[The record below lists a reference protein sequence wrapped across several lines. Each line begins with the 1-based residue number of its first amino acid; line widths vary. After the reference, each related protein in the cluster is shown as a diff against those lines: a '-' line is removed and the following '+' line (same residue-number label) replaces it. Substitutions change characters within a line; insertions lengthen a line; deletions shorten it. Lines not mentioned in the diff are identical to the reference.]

1 MAEGDIN
8 LIDPRLSNIK
18 EVLEWATEK
27 YGADILSV
35 TTDVDIN
42 TITGLCGF
50 DGNKKSRKYLEF
62 LNSEN
67 QGKVESV
74 DASGNREEVPV
85 FLNREIS
92 NGLIKASEGRVGT
105 ADEMVKSIDRL
116 KEQLNNYFTGGGNP
130 TAKALNAKEL
140 AKVRSFMGVM
150 SEVFGFN
157 SAEQLEMFI
166 AAWLA
171 PDTTTRLS
179 GIPGTGKT
187 TLIECAALMFG
198 NSYGF
203 TSDSDNPQNQVWDS
217 LRSEALRREWED
229 RRFQEQSYRYP
240 FNYLLRDIYIPSQF
254 VSAQDGNKTNF
265 TLSEFKSKTK
275 DFVKGQYG
283 IGGRLLNDYFHIA
296 QKALQDNGIILFAD
310 EKGIIPHVSGASL
323 QDYTEYTTTN
333 GWYKHP
339 PLTDQEMSEGVDF
352 AFYEGITT
360 NNFKN
365 LYNAYRAAYDAAS
378 KGERGEPLSVGNDNA
393 ADLEKALLYYNNQ
406 TVVESV
412 MNMIKQFESG
422 KRSAR
427 RFISK
432 VYYDARTENDAGLKR
447 IDSEM
452 RREIGIAKVDKDK
465 RAEQLLYGV
474 DITAQERGERTG
486 LTQYEFTPY
495 PREIVTQPIK
505 FFNEVNRS
513 QASVE
518 DAILGLIAEKEVE
531 YRGQVFSSPNFT
543 AFMDTNPHVGGNDL
557 AFTDRIDMELMFP
570 SALLDQRYKILKGSL
585 SAESQAKATQGV
597 EKPTPRR
604 RVLRKIL
611 DGEITPLR
619 YEELKRIW
627 QDTKMVSYETS
638 GYNALM
644 DIAIV
649 SMLFAQRYG
658 VHEPLAEVSL
668 DFAVPFKAENP
679 NMITHDRNSGDFQSS
694 LKPLN
699 SSGYFIDASISE
711 SKAYRNDLTKS
722 IQAISRG
729 HGAMALMDRVLAFRF
744 TNSLAKLSRAL
755 AYLRGNAYVTRKE
768 IMDVLPY
775 VVGHRIGRS
784 KGDGGNM
791 EYGIK
796 SEAASQFASG
806 QEFVREVIVSGY
818 LERDVDSFG
827 AREMGRTGDWSQS
840 RWVEWDSTIAQARR
854 DLASAR
860 TYAEYE
866 MKMWAMA
873 RLASGDGN
881 PETQSG
887 TGDPMP
893 YLIYRLVLMEEMA
906 ATEPN
911 KMLHPFINPEN
922 ETRIPE
928 VYDKRVE
935 YYQNKISDF
944 LTSTENYAA
953 ADAAILR
960 RKVALERWLS
970 IEDKLALLNQVDS
983 LIDGITGSQLPDN
996 FGPEMTSGDAEDA
1009 QAGGNL
1015 KLWGLYGA
1023 CTDELPESFKEIDL
1037 DDIRTYLGFPTNS
1050 FIRGHTWYGG
1060 SNTGRASQIL
1070 YQGNTDWLMEDAYRG
1085 IKNAGGSDG
1094 DALSE
1099 GTAIYPTASKRNVQQ
1114 SIILRGSVRT
1124 DEEVQNMRDKI
1135 ENLLNEIDQ
1144 SFEFYAGCELEVG
1157 AAGKPSEMGLSE
1169 LIAEI
1174 NDMVTEMNVAT
1185 IDTDVEKAYICE
1197 VGNREREFENP
1208 VRDLDMWDETALKI
1222 LGTDE
1227 DRLRL
1232 YIDFTGD
1239 SAGKYVEINFCLAS
1253 TFVHLSEEN
1262 NLEVVSITDNDPLRA
1277 ATLGA
1282 TYQNR
1287 NTFFD
1292 LGNMT
1297 RYAALLFDILAEK
1310 YA

>member
-1 MAEGDIN
+1 MSEGEIN
-8 LIDPRLSNIK
+8 LIDARLSNIK

-27 YGADILSV
+27 YGADILTV
-35 TTDVDIN
+35 TTDVDLN
-42 TITGLCGF
+42 SITGLCGF

-67 QGKVESV
+67 KGKVESV
-74 DASGNREEVPV
+74 DASGNTTEIPI
-85 FLNREIS
+85 FLNREMS
-92 NGLIKASEGRVGT
+92 NGLIRASEGRVGT
-105 ADEMVKSIDRL
+105 ADDMVKSIDRL

-140 AKVRSFMGVM
+140 GKVRSFMGVM

-187 TLIECAALMFG
+187 TLIECAALLFG

-203 TSDSDNPQNQVWDS
+203 ASDSDDPHNQVWDS
-217 LRSEALRREWED
+217 LRSEAMRREWED
-229 RRFQEQSYRYP
+229 KRFHEQSYRYP
-240 FNYLLRDIYIPSQF
+240 FTYLLRDIYIPPQF

-275 DFVKGQYG
+275 DFLKGEYG
-283 IGGRLLNDYFHIA
+283 IGGKLLNDYFSIA
-296 QKALQDNGIILFAD
+296 QKALQDNNIILFAD
-310 EKGIIPHVSGASL
+310 DNGIIPHVSGSSL
-323 QDYTEYTTTN
+323 KDYNQHTPSK

-339 PLTDQEMSEGVDF
+339 PLTEIEISEGGEF

-360 NNFKN
+360 TQFKTI
-365 LYNAYRAAYDAAS
+365 YAAYKAAYDAAS
-378 KGERGEPLSVGNDNA
+378 KGEKGEPLSVNNANA

-412 MNMIKQFESG
+412 RNMIKQFENG
-422 KRSAR
+422 KRTSR

-432 VYYDARTENDAGLKR
+432 VYFDGRTENDSGIKR

-585 SAESQAKATQGV
+585 SAESQSKATQGV

-627 QDTKMVSYETS
+627 QDTKMVGYETS

-658 VHEPLAEVSL
+658 IHEPEAEVSL

-679 NMITHDRNSGDFQSS
+679 NMIIHDRNSGDFASS

-699 SSGYFIDASISE
+699 SSGYFIDASVSE
-711 SKAYRNDLTKS
+711 SKAYRNDMTKS

-775 VVGHRIGRS
+775 VVGHRLGRS

-796 SEAASQFASG
+796 DAAATQFASG

-827 AREMGRTGDWSQS
+827 AATMGKTGDWSQS
-840 RWVEWDSTIAQARR
+840 RWVEWDSIIAQARR

-873 RLASGDGN
+873 RMASGDGN

-906 ATEPN
+906 ASEPT

-935 YYQNKISDF
+935 YYQSKISDF
-944 LTSTENYAA
+944 LTSKENYAA
-953 ADAAILR
+953 ADAAVLR

-983 LIDGITGSQLPDN
+983 LIDGITGSQIPDN
-996 FGPEMTSGDAEDA
+996 FGPAETSGGEEAEA
-1009 QAGGNL
+1009 TGGAL

-1023 CTDELPESFKEIDL
+1023 CTDTLPEEFEEIKLTDMK
-1037 DDIRTYLGFPTNS
+1037 TYLGFPTNS

-1060 SNTGRASQIL
+1060 SNTGRAKQIL
-1070 YQGNTDWLMEDAYRG
+1070 YQGKEAWLMDDAFKG
-1085 IKNAGGSDG
+1085 IKNAGGQDG
-1094 DALSE
+1094 DAL
-1099 GTAIYPTASKRNVQQ
+1099 TDAQAVYPTASKNHVQQ

-1124 DEEVQNMRDKI
+1124 DEGVQILRDKI

-1144 SFEFYAGCELEVG
+1144 AFEFYAACELEVG
-1157 AAGKPSEMGLSE
+1157 ASGRPTEMGLMDLVTE
-1169 LIAEI
+1169 L
-1174 NDMVTEMNVAT
+1174 NDMVTETNT
-1185 IDTDVEKAYICE
+1185 NDTGENKKSYISE
-1197 VGNREREFENP
+1197 VGNREREFTNP
-1208 VRDLDMWDETALKI
+1208 VHNLDMWDETALNI

-1232 YIDFTGD
+1232 YIDFEGD
-1239 SAGKYVEINFCLAS
+1239 SEGKYVELNFCLAS
-1253 TFVHLSEEN
+1253 SFAHLTEEN
-1262 NLEVVSITDNDPLRA
+1262 NLDIIGITNMDPLGEA
-1277 ATLGA
+1277 SLQG

-1297 RYAALLFDILAEK
+1297 RYAALLFDLLAEK